1 MTFMFSRVVMKP
13 GTSRDRTLMPK
24 ALRIGGLHLRV
35 KPEAVFLVRTYTNT
49 YVLRSGNSLG
59 QITLG
64 KKGIIKAYVIGS
76 GQAKV
81 SRDIDG
87 TLESQVYSCTSGSR
101 GGCEYYG

>member
-1 MTFMFSRVVMKP
+1 
-13 GTSRDRTLMPK
+13 MPK

-87 TLESQVYSCTSGSR
+87 TLESQVYSYDTKLSTGHCPDGGSLD
-101 GGCEYYG
+101 GTGCLPFN